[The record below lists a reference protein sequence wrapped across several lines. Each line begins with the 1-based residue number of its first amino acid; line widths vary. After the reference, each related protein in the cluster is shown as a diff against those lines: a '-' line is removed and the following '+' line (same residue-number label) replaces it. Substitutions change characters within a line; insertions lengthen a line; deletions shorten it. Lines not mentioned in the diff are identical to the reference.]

1 MNHWLPYIGIRL
13 GIFAAALVALVL
25 IGVDWGWSAVFATLI
40 ALAVSM
46 HITTV
51 LQRGGLPLV
60 RSMASLQLRSGDLPG
75 HWFDQIRRSLKVGR

>member
-40 ALAVSM
+40 ALAVS
-46 HITTV
+46 
-51 LQRGGLPLV
+51 LLLLGPLRQRAADDLRRRVEKPE
-60 RSMASLQLRSGDLPG
+60 RDNDSLAEDAQLDR
-75 HWFDQIRRSLKVGR
+75 